1 MASSNPSSLGVI
13 IQVELSDSDDN
24 KCFGKSLRSGGT
36 RPCKVRLGEDRQ
48 RNARDLLQRK
58 VTYQELSGGL
68 VKGLIK
74 DLAQQLVSHRHTP
87 DARGDLERQW
97 LVLLEKHR
105 KVQEAAQG
113 PEQRHEVETSQ
124 PLPILPEHADFSAS
138 TVQAPNPESSP
149 VPVTLSEV
157 PLLPESKQPMTPS
170 VQVARRET
178 LPQPRVRPRVQSR
191 SVEQNQPAHHP
202 TPFARRIP
210 TYSDDYSVSLSP
222 NWILS
227 YIMSLVMQVGQN
239 VLAMLQVQFGTVSTR
254 DEAGQ
259 ITKEPITHLRFL
271 LGVDFSIGRS
281 HLTSC
286 LNVLLFVALAQLVVS
301 VFWPLSGYLA
311 GIYIVLLTAWGTCN
325 RRMAIEE

>member
-1 MASSNPSSLGVI
+1 MASSNAYSLGDI
-13 IQVELSDSDDN
+13 IQVQLPDHDDV
-24 KCFGKSLRSGGT
+24 KCFGKSLMRGGT
-36 RPCKVRLGEDRQ
+36 RPCKRPLGEDRQ
-48 RNARDLLQRK
+48 RNARDLLQRE

-74 DLAQQLVSHRHTP
+74 DLAQLLVSHKHTL

-97 LVLLEKHR
+97 LALLEQHR
-105 KVQEAAQG
+105 EVQEAAQG
-113 PEQRHEVETSQ
+113 PEQLHEVESSQ
-124 PLPILPEHADFSAS
+124 SLPILPEHADFSES
-138 TVQAPNPESSP
+138 TVQAPNPESP
-149 VPVTLSEV
+149 PLPLTIPEV
-157 PLLPESKQPMTPS
+157 PFLPASEQPITPRI
-170 VQVARRET
+170 QVARQEI
-178 LPQPRVRPRVQSR
+178 LPQPRVQSR

-239 VLAMLQVQFGTVSTR
+239 VLAMLQVQFGTVSNR

-259 ITKEPITHLRFL
+259 ITREPVTHLRFL
-271 LGVDFSIGRS
+271 LGVNFSIGRS

-286 LNVLLFVALAQLVVS
+286 VYALLLVALARLVVS
-301 VFWPLSGYLA
+301 AFWPLSGYLA
-311 GIYIVLLTAWGTCN
+311 GIYVVLLASGICN
-325 RRMAIEE
+325 RRLAIEE